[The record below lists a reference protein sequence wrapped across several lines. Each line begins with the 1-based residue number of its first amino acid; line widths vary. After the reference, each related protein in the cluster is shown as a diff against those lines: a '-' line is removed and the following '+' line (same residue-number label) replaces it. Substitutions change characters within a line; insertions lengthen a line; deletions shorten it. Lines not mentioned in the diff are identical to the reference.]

1 MKTCLQCRT
10 SLPDGV
16 PDVFCPACALRQALT
31 AADHVPVA
39 LAPGGQTARKSS
51 IWSRLFRWP
60 NRKVGEKSPIYA
72 LASTEGQE
80 RESSAMISAAP
91 EPGDVIEDYEILEKI
106 GGNMGLVF
114 KARHRR
120 INKVVALKLLPI
132 EWIGDAARQARFERE
147 MRVMGQLEHPNLVTA
162 MDARR
167 KDPWHLV
174 VMEWIDGLDLLQLV
188 RLEGPLPVPVAGEA
202 ARQAALGLHY
212 AHQHGLVHR
221 DIKPSNL
228 MLTRSGTIKVI
239 DLGLARENDESTG
252 QLTQPG
258 DVMGTLGYCAPE
270 QFSNA
275 THVDTR
281 ADIYSLGCTLYH
293 LLVGKAP
300 YASRKSAP
308 ELMHAHMHETFPSL
322 AESRSDVPAALEK
335 VLARMTAKVP
345 KARFSTPQEVVDAL
359 EPFASGADLK
369 PLVPAKAQES
379 LPQPGPAGKP
389 VPTPYRQRAGSQP
402 RPLKALWPRIAA
414 VVVLLV
420 AGVFLFAV
428 NRPQSQTVNTNQ
440 TVNANQTVIANRLP
454 AVVLM
459 DTTAEHGVYDDENK
473 NEENKKKG
481 ITNAEEL
488 EKVLRDLPLGQ
499 IHKEHISINWIE
511 TDWVGEARVI
521 GYDPDLVIIHRSSFF
536 HPLNAE
542 VGLGYPP
549 FTNNLAQT
557 NDMVLQRRW
566 DHLYRVGDTML
577 ISFLGNIAAASPR
590 TKFVVYSRG
599 TDTNWLSGTY
609 RQKWV
614 REAGDRIPALKGRLD
629 VMLIPGLQKGTFR
642 DSTGETQKQIR
653 KLVKDSLRLPVET
666 K

>member
-1 MKTCLQCRT
+1 MKTCSYCGT
-10 SLPDGV
+10 SLPDGL
-16 PDVFCPACALRQALT
+16 PDAFCPACALRQALT
-31 AADHVPVA
+31 AADPVPVA
-39 LAPGGQTARKSS
+39 LAPGGQPARKSS

-60 NRKVGEKSPIYA
+60 NRKTGEKSQINA
-72 LASTEGQE
+72 LDSPEGQE
-80 RESSAMISAAP
+80 RESSTMISAAP

-167 KDPWHLV
+167 EDPWHLV
-174 VMEWIDGLDLLQLV
+174 VMEWIEGLDLLQLV
-188 RLEGPLPVPVAGEA
+188 RMKGPLPVSVACEA

-212 AHQHGLVHR
+212 AHEHGLVHR

-239 DLGLARENDESTG
+239 DMGLARENDESTG

-270 QFSNA
+270 QFTNA

-293 LLVGKAP
+293 LLAGKAP

-308 ELMHAHMHETFPSL
+308 ELMHAHMHETFPKL
-322 AESRSDVPAALEK
+322 AQSRSDVPAALEK
-335 VLARMTAKVP
+335 VLARMTAKDP
-345 KARFSTPQEVVDAL
+345 NARFATPQEVVDAL
-359 EPFASGADLK
+359 APFARDADLR
-369 PLVPAKAQES
+369 PLVPAKTQEN
-379 LPQPGPAGKP
+379 LPQPAPAGKP
-389 VPTPYRQRAGSQP
+389 LPTPYRQPAGSPP
-402 RPLKALWPRIAA
+402 RQAKALWPRIAA
-414 VVVLLV
+414 GIALLFVVLFV
-420 AGVFLFAV
+420 VK
-428 NRPQSQTVNTNQ
+428 Q
-440 TVNANQTVIANRLP
+440 TVNANRLP
-454 AVVLM
+454 VVVLM
-459 DTTAEHGVYDDENK
+459 DTTAERGVYDQENK
-473 NEENKKKG
+473 DEENKKKG

-499 IHKEHISINWIE
+499 IHKEPVSINWLE
-511 TDWVGEARVI
+511 TYWVGEARVL
-521 GYDPDLVIIHRSSFF
+521 GHDPDLVIIHRSSFF

-542 VGLGYPP
+542 MGLGYPP

-566 DHLYRVGDTML
+566 DLQYRVGDTML
-577 ISFLGNIAAASPR
+577 VSFLGNIAAASPR
-590 TKFVVYSRG
+590 TKFLVYSRG
-599 TDTNWLSGTY
+599 TDKNWLDESY
-609 RQKWV
+609 RERWV
-614 REAGDRIPALKGRLD
+614 KDAGARIPALKGRLD
-629 VMLIPGLQKGTFR
+629 VMMIPGGQNGTFR
-642 DSTGETQKQIR
+642 DPQTQKEIR
-653 KLVKDSLRLPVET
+653 KLVIDRLELPEET

>member
-1 MKTCLQCRT
+1 
-10 SLPDGV
+10 
-16 PDVFCPACALRQALT
+16 
-31 AADHVPVA
+31 
-39 LAPGGQTARKSS
+39 
-51 IWSRLFRWP
+51 
-60 NRKVGEKSPIYA
+60 
-72 LASTEGQE
+72 
-80 RESSAMISAAP
+80 MISAAP
-91 EPGDVIEDYEILEKI
+91 EPGDVIEDYEILEKV

-162 MDARR
+162 TDARR
-167 KDPWHLV
+167 REPWHLV
-174 VMEWIDGLDLLQLV
+174 AMEWIDGLDLLQLV
-188 RLEGPLPVPVAGEA
+188 KMKGPLPVSDACEG

-212 AHQHGLVHR
+212 AHEHGLVHR
-221 DIKPSNL
+221 DVKPSNL

-270 QFSNA
+270 QFTNA

-322 AESRSDVPAALEK
+322 AQSRSDVPAALEK
-335 VLARMTAKVP
+335 VLARMTAKDP
-345 KARFSTPQEVVDAL
+345 KARFATPQEVVDAL
-359 EPFASGADLK
+359 EPFARGADLK
-369 PLVPAKAQES
+369 PLIPAKAQES
-379 LPQPGPAGKP
+379 LPQPVPAGKP
-389 VPTPYRQRAGSQP
+389 SPTPYRQPAGNQP
-402 RPLKALWPRIAA
+402 RQAKALWPRIAA
-414 VVVLLV
+414 GIALLFA
-420 AGVFLFAV
+420 AGVVLFAV
-428 NRPQSQTVNTNQ
+428 NRPPNQ
-440 TVNANQTVIANRLP
+440 TVNANRLP
-454 AVVLM
+454 VVVLL
-459 DTTAEHGVYDDENK
+459 DTIADRGVYDVENK
-473 NEENKKKG
+473 GKG
-481 ITNAEEL
+481 VTNAEEL
-488 EKVLRDLPLGQ
+488 EKVLRDLPLGP
-499 IHKEHISINWIE
+499 IYKEPISIHWLD
-511 TDWVGEARVI
+511 TDWVGEARVL

-590 TKFVVYSRG
+590 TKFLVYSRG
-599 TDTNWLSGTY
+599 TDKNWLDKSY
-609 RQKWV
+609 RERWV
-614 REAGDRIPALKGRLD
+614 RQAGERIPALKDRLD
-629 VMLIPGLQKGTFR
+629 VMLIPGGRLEGTFK
-642 DSTGETQKQIR
+642 DPTGQTQKEIR
-653 KLVKDSLRLPVET
+653 KLVKDSLGLPEET